1 MLLYYVYAYLRKSDL
16 TPYYIGKG
24 IHRRAFDADHRVKV
38 PTDKSRIV
46 FIETNM
52 SEIGALAIE
61 RRVIRWYGR
70 KDNGTGILRNMTD
83 GGDGAS
89 GAIVTPEVRARIS
102 AALTGRPSP
111 KKGIPLLHRRGIPV
125 SEETKEKIR
134 IANTG
139 ENNPGYGKP
148 RSDEV
153 KAKMSASKKGK
164 PSKLKGIPRSDE
176 TKAKIGAANKGRLP
190 ANTGMQLSQETKD
203 KISASKRASN
213 AAKRL
218 AHTED

>member
-1 MLLYYVYAYLRKSDL
+1 MMSYYVYAYLRKGDL

-24 IHRRAFDADHRVKV
+24 IHRRAYDSDHCVKV

-52 SEIGALAIE
+52 SELGALAIE

-83 GGDGAS
+83 GGDGVS
-89 GAIVTPEVRARIS
+89 GVIRTAETRAKIS
-102 AALTGRPSP
+102 ASLTGRVSP
-111 KKGIPLLHRRGIPV
+111 KKGVPVLQRRGISP
-125 SEETKEKIR
+125 SEETKEKLR

-139 ENNPGYGKP
+139 ENNPNFGKP

-153 KAKMSASKKGK
+153 KAKMSASKKGI
-164 PSKLKGIPRSDE
+164 PSKLKGTPRSAE
-176 TKAKIGAANKGRLP
+176 TIAKIKA
-190 ANTGMQLSQETKD
+190 TKQ
-203 KISASKRASN
+203 
-213 AAKRL
+213 AAKL
-218 AHTED
+218 SAHMPCPTARY